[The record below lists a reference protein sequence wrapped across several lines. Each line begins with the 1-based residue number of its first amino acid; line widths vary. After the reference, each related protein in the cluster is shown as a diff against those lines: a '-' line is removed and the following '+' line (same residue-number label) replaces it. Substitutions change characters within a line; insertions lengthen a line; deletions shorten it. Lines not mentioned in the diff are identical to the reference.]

1 MTPLGNSGCGGVT
14 GLKHERFEPALEEM
28 GGGGQPLRTSTNDN
42 DRIHCDL
49 HVLKSFDMRQD
60 DHAAHIDKCQCVGQ
74 NGAMSSLP
82 VTIDTTAG
90 SCCASGQAMDE
101 GTAQDLAKVFKAL
114 GDPTRVKLLSMIVA
128 STNGE
133 MCVCDLTEPVGLSQ
147 PTVSHHM
154 KLLVEAG
161 LVTREQRGKWAFYQ
175 PTTSTLAEA
184 VSALL
189 G

>member
-90 SCCASGQAMDE
+90 SCCASGQAMDD

-114 GDPTRVKLLSMIVA
+114 LTSPIATPDCAAKVVIPWNMSVPTPACAARSRSIRR
-128 STNGE
+128 N
-133 MCVCDLTEPVGLSQ
+133 
-147 PTVSHHM
+147 
-154 KLLVEAG
+154 
-161 LVTREQRGKWAFYQ
+161 WAC
-175 PTTSTLAEA
+175 
-184 VSALL
+184 
-189 G
+189 